1 MFFLDLDLAFI
12 FLSIARAPTAQA
24 LTAGPQCEHGTLLK
38 SFFFHDSFLT
48 PAVRLLAA
56 RV

>member
-1 MFFLDLDLAFI
+1 MFFLDLAFI